1 MTKYVNNEYITIMLV
16 LVKYSKV
23 YEADMLIVACE
34 AMSNGL
40 DVIDVVKL
48 AYLSG
53 KYGNTETGKINTL
66 IYLMQ
71 PSQRALDEVYAIS
84 QRIIIRG

>member
-1 MTKYVNNEYITIMLV
+1 
-16 LVKYSKV
+16 
-23 YEADMLIVACE
+23 
-34 AMSNGL
+34 MSNGL
-40 DVIDVVKL
+40 DVIDIVKL

-71 PSQRALDEVYAIS
+71 PSQIALDKVYAIS

>member
-1 MTKYVNNEYITIMLV
+1 MTKYVNNEYITKMFEQD
-16 LVKYSKV
+16 KYSKED
-23 YEADMLIVACE
+23 EAEMLKVACE

-40 DVIDVVKL
+40 DVIDIVKL
-48 AYLSG
+48 SYLSFN
-53 KYGNTETGKINTL
+53 YGNTENGKINTL

-71 PSQRALDEVYAIS
+71 PSQSALDRVYAIS

>member
-1 MTKYVNNEYITIMLV
+1 MTKYVNNEYITKMLEEDR
-16 LVKYSKV
+16 YSKED
-23 YEADMLIVACE
+23 EAEMLKVTCE
-34 AMSNGL
+34 AMSNDL

-53 KYGNTETGKINTL
+53 KYGNTETGKINAL

-71 PSQRALDEVYAIS
+71 PSQRALDSMYAIS

>member
-1 MTKYVNNEYITIMLV
+1 MRKYVNNEYITKMLEQD
-16 LVKYSKV
+16 KYSKED
-23 YEADMLIVACE
+23 EAE
-34 AMSNGL
+34 MSNGL
-40 DVIDVVKL
+40 DVIDIVKL

-71 PSQRALDEVYAIS
+71 PSQSALDRVYAIS

>member
-1 MTKYVNNEYITIMLV
+1 MTKYVNNEYITKMLEEDR
-16 LVKYSKV
+16 YSKED
-23 YEADMLIVACE
+23 EAEMLKVACE

-53 KYGNTETGKINTL
+53 KYENTETGKINTL
-66 IYLMQ
+66 IHLMQ
-71 PSQRALDEVYAIS
+71 PSQSALDRVYAIS

>member
-1 MTKYVNNEYITIMLV
+1 MTKYVNNEYITKMLEQD
-16 LVKYSKV
+16 KYSKED
-23 YEADMLIVACE
+23 EAEMLKVACE

-40 DVIDVVKL
+40 DVIDIVKL

-66 IYLMQ
+66 IYLMH
-71 PSQRALDEVYAIS
+71 PSQRALDSVYAIS
-84 QRIIIRG
+84 QRIITRG